1 MSATKETNAKQ
12 ITNPREFV
20 YPQGTNIEIQGYL
33 LTDLIMIF
41 EKLLTEEVK
50 VESKFKYNYVN
61 EKGNIVKTPKAADI
75 ESGKV
80 VKQLDFN
87 RTVMDPNLEYSITE
101 KGIAYAELKNFLES
115 IHFKNIQEGKAVSY
129 AELTK
134 NLVVEGN
141 TEEKKD

>member
-1 MSATKETNAKQ
+1 
-12 ITNPREFV
+12 
-20 YPQGTNIEIQGYL
+20 
-33 LTDLIMIF
+33 MIF